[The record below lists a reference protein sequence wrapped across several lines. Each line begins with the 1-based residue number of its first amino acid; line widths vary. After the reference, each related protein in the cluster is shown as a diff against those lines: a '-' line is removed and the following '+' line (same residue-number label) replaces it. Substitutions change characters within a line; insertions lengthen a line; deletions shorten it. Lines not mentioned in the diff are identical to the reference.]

1 MTTLR
6 PKQASRG

>member
-6 PKQASRG
+6 R

>member
-6 PKQASRG
+6 NSW